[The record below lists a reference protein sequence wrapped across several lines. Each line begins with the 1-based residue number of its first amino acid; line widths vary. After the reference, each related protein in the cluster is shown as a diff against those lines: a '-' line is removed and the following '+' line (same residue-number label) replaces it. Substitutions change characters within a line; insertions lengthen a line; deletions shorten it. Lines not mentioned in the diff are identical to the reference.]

1 MFADEEVTPD
11 AWMFEMTG
19 GFAALTVIVVCAV
32 AVPLALAAVSVYVVV
47 AAGVTEVEPDTATDP
62 TPESIVTLVAP
73 AVFQLRVLLCP
84 VTIAAGDAVKEEI
97 VGAGLGDPDLNAT
110 RTLTVSL
117 DDDSV
122 PVEA

>member
-1 MFADEEVTPD
+1 M
-11 AWMFEMTG
+11 
-19 GFAALTVIVVCAV
+19 
-32 AVPLALAAVSVYVVV
+32 V
-47 AAGVTEVEPDTATDP
+47 AADGVTVVEPVTGTEP

-73 AVFQLRVLLCP
+73 TVFQVRVLLCP
-84 VTIAAGDAVKEEI
+84 LARTAGDAVKEEI
-97 VGAGLGDPDLNAT
+97 VGAVPGLNAT